1 RPRSARPRRG
11 GGGRRLR
18 PRVRAD
24 TDGARRGGAAGC
36 GLRTGA
42 GRPLLRRTSGEEL
55 RRRPGRATV
64 AAARGRAYGVVLRCP
79 DAAANASG
87 GGGSR
92 GDAAG
97 ARPSRRGGL
106 PGGRRGQAARLPR
119 GRLVVG

>member
-1 RPRSARPRRG
+1 
-11 GGGRRLR
+11 
-18 PRVRAD
+18 
-24 TDGARRGGAAGC
+24 
-36 GLRTGA
+36 
-42 GRPLLRRTSGEEL
+42 
-55 RRRPGRATV
+55 ATV

-119 GRLVVG
+119 GRLVVGPRRARRHVRAHHRARARPWASGGGLVGLYPARARGERLGARSGCRGGELALSTL